1 MVTLDE
7 LAETHG
13 TDKGLRPF
21 RHLSAKGYTTHYE
34 RLFAARRNDP
44 VRLLEIGVASGG
56 SLAMW
61 ADYFPR
67 GEIVGLDLDP
77 MCRRRVAARGVR
89 ASVVIGNQGDPV
101 ALATAIEILGGP
113 PNIVVDDGSHRL
125 DDQRESFAYLFSRMA
140 AGSVYAIEDSFA
152 ATVEWFSGLTGE
164 GVAAVVVQ
172 GPLVIVERA

>member
-1 MVTLDE
+1 VLTLDE
-7 LAETHG
+7 LAELHG

-21 RHLSAKGYTTHYE
+21 RHLTAKGYTTHYE

-77 MCRRRVAARGVR
+77 ICRRRVAARGIR
-89 ASVVIGNQGDPV
+89 ASVVIGNQGDPAV
-101 ALATAIEILGGP
+101 LATAVEILGGAP
-113 PNIVVDDGSHRL
+113 DIVIDDGSHRL
-125 DDQRESFAYLFSRMA
+125 DDQRESFAYLFPRMPSGA
-140 AGSVYAIEDSFA
+140 VYAIEDSFA
-152 ATVEWFSGLTGE
+152 ATVEWFSDRGGDDI
-164 GVAAVVVQ
+164 VWVH